1 MDSIENLIQ
10 KLELQPHPEGGYFKE
25 TYRSDDII
33 SKSCLPDVFESE
45 RNYSTGIY
53 YLLKSDDFSAFHKI
67 NQDEMWHFYL
77 GDTIELTMIS
87 EDGVLTTV
95 HIGNDILLDQVPRNL
110 FRSDPKAF
118 ATDTKA
124 LDIAQSVVAKG
135 WDKSLTD
142 HQRVFLYLPFEHSED
157 LSVQQTSLNLY
168 RGIGEDSDWYDY
180 ALKHEVIVRKFGRFP
195 HRNQVLD
202 RESTPEEVAFLKQPG
217 SSF

>member
-95 HIGNDILLDQVPRNL
+95 HIGNDILLDQVPQIVV
-110 FRSDPKAF
+110 PKNYWF
-118 ATDTKA
+118 AARVIKSNSFA
-124 LDIAQSVVAKG
+124 LVGCTVAPGFDFK
-135 WDKSLTD
+135 DFILAPRKILTEKFP
-142 HQRVFLYLPFEHSED
+142 QHSTIIKT
-157 LSVQQTSLNLY
+157 LTRQ
-168 RGIGEDSDWYDY
+168 
-180 ALKHEVIVRKFGRFP
+180 
-195 HRNQVLD
+195 
-202 RESTPEEVAFLKQPG
+202 
-217 SSF
+217 